1 MSSKPSVEIRNT
13 SPVGMAAPLLITTP
27 ITLRWR
33 DLDAFNHVNN
43 SSFLTF
49 LEETRLRW
57 FAGLAGEWNTS
68 QFMPVVAA
76 ANINYRAQLGW
87 PGDIVIS
94 LYCERLGNSSITIA
108 HRIVGAGNPET
119 LYSDGNVVLVWIDPA
134 TGKPVALP
142 PVVRLACGEARA
154 EG

>member
-1 MSSKPSVEIRNT
+1 MSLDSSAQTGSSSATAT
-13 SPVGMAAPLLITTP
+13 SAPLLITTP
-27 ITLRWR
+27 LTLRWR

-57 FAGLAGEWNTS
+57 FARLPGDWNTPT
-68 QFMPVVAA
+68 FMPVVAA

-87 PGDIVIS
+87 PGDIVVS

-108 HRIVGAGNPET
+108 HRIVGTKKPEV
-119 LYSDGNVVLVWIDPA
+119 LYSDGNVVLVWIDPG

-142 PVVRLACGEARA
+142 PVVRQACGGNRA